1 MTAADAPAA
10 RPACAVC
17 QVARTLHKRIAS
29 ERLNVVA
36 ASLTFSSVLALVPFF
51 AVILSVFTAFPSFA
65 RMQQGLQEWLAGNLI
80 PEAIAST
87 VLENLTA
94 FSQRASSLGAVS
106 MAVLTFT
113 SISLMLTIDHALGAI
128 WRVRTPRP
136 LGQRLLLYW
145 AALTLGPLLLG
156 ASVAITS
163 FLAAH
168 SGAWTAWLPEKAG
181 VASSAR
187 QGVALL
193 LRALRFLLPV
203 GGLALLYHFVPN
215 CRVRWRHALAGALFA
230 AAGLALLR
238 WGMGVYLAR
247 MPSYSLIYGTFATVP
262 LLLLWMHISWMIVLC
277 GAVLAAALP
286 ALGKGGARTDGAG
299 FDFQLAC
306 EALAALAAVRHEPR
320 CGLSTSE
327 LAGALRVSEPQL
339 QRPLHAL
346 TALAW
351 TGLLPEGEGQPQRHV
366 LLIAPETTPLQPLV
380 ERLLLAPGEASG
392 GAALPGLWQA
402 AGGWAQL
409 TVQQALQELQEP
421 AEAMPQDAGAED
433 AENAAIA
440 P

>member
-1 MTAADAPAA
+1 MRPVHNRAMTEIAPPAS
-10 RPACAVC
+10 RPTCTVC
-17 QVARTLHKRIAS
+17 DIARTLQQRIAS

-51 AVILSVFTAFPSFA
+51 AVVLSVFTAFPSFA

-94 FSQRASSLGAVS
+94 FSQRASSLGAMS
-106 MAVLTFT
+106 MAVLAFT

-156 ASVAITS
+156 ASIAITS
-163 FLAAH
+163 YLAAH
-168 SGAWTAWLPEKAG
+168 SGAWLNWLPDKAG
-181 VASSAR
+181 VASGAQ

-215 CRVRWRHALAGALFA
+215 CRVRWRHALAGAVFA
-230 AAGLALLR
+230 ALGLGLLR

-286 ALGKGGARTDGAG
+286 ALGKGGARSGEGAG

-320 CGLSTSE
+320 CGLSLGE
-327 LAGALRVSEPQL
+327 LAAALRVSEQQL

-346 TALAW
+346 QALAW
-351 TGLLPEGEGQPQRHV
+351 TGLLPEDGKTPQRHV
-366 LLIAPETTPLQPLV
+366 LLLEPETTLMQPLM
-380 ERLLLAPGEASG
+380 ERLLLAPEQGT
-392 GAALPGLWQA
+392 LPGLWQA
-402 AGGWAQL
+402 EGGWAQL
-409 TVQQALQELQEP
+409 TVQQALGLSGTP
-421 AEAMPQDAGAED
+421 AGASEES
-433 AENAAIA
+433 A
-440 P
+440 

>member
-1 MTAADAPAA
+1 MTEIAPPAS
-10 RPACAVC
+10 RPTCTVC
-17 QVARTLHKRIAS
+17 DIARTLRQRIAS

-51 AVILSVFTAFPSFA
+51 AVVLSVFTAFPSFA

-94 FSQRASSLGAVS
+94 FSQRASSLGALS
-106 MAVLTFT
+106 MAVLAFT

-156 ASVAITS
+156 ASIAITS
-163 FLAAH
+163 YLAAN
-168 SGAWTAWLPEKAG
+168 SGAWLNWLPDKAG
-181 VASSAR
+181 VASGAQ

-203 GGLALLYHFVPN
+203 GGLALLYYFVPN
-215 CRVRWRHALAGALFA
+215 CRVRWRHALAGAVFA
-230 AAGLALLR
+230 ALGLGLLR

-286 ALGKGGARTDGAG
+286 ALGKDGARDGGSAG
-299 FDFQLAC
+299 FEFQLAC
-306 EALAALAAVRHEPR
+306 EALAALAAVRYEPR
-320 CGLSTSE
+320 CGLALDE
-327 LAGALRVSEPQL
+327 LAAALRVSEAQP
-339 QRPLHAL
+339 QRPLHTL
-346 TALAW
+346 QALAW
-351 TGLLPEGEGQPQRHV
+351 TGLLPEDGKTPQRHV
-366 LLIAPETTPLQPLV
+366 LLIDTETTPMQPLM
-380 ERLLLAPGEASG
+380 ERLLLAPGSG
-392 GAALPGLWQA
+392 GALPGLWQA
-402 AGGWAQL
+402 EGGWAQL
-409 TVQQALQELQEP
+409 TVQQAL
-421 AEAMPQDAGAED
+421 ARDDAPGD
-433 AENAAIA
+433 APEVGEVAT
-440 P
+440 

>member
-1 MTAADAPAA
+1 MSSISFSRIA
-10 RPACAVC
+10 REVGS
-17 QVARTLHKRIAS
+17 VARTLHQRIAS

-51 AVILSVFTAFPSFA
+51 AVVLSVFTAFPSFA

-94 FSQRASSLGAVS
+94 FSQRASSLGAMS
-106 MAVLTFT
+106 MAVLAFT

-156 ASVAITS
+156 ASIAITS
-163 FLAAH
+163 YLAAH

-181 VASSAR
+181 VASGAR
-187 QGVALL
+187 QGLALL

-230 AAGLALLR
+230 ALGLGLLR

-286 ALGKGGARTDGAG
+286 SLGKGGARSGEGAG

-320 CGLSTSE
+320 CGLALGE
-327 LAGALRVSEPQL
+327 LAAALRVSEQQL

-346 TALAW
+346 QALAW
-351 TGLLPEGEGQPQRHV
+351 TGLLPEDGKTPQRHV
-366 LLIAPETTPLQPLV
+366 LLLEPETTLMQPLM
-380 ERLLLAPGEASG
+380 ERLLLAPEQGT
-392 GAALPGLWQA
+392 LPGLWQA
-402 AGGWAQL
+402 EGGWAQL
-409 TVQQALQELQEP
+409 TVQQALGLSVTP
-421 AEAMPQDAGAED
+421 ADASEESA
-433 AENAAIA
+433 
-440 P
+440 

>member
-1 MTAADAPAA
+1 MSSISFSRIA
-10 RPACAVC
+10 REVGS
-17 QVARTLHKRIAS
+17 VARTLRQRIAS

-51 AVILSVFTAFPSFA
+51 AVVLSVFTAFPSFA

-94 FSQRASSLGAVS
+94 FSQRASSLGALS
-106 MAVLTFT
+106 MAVLAFT

-156 ASVAITS
+156 ASIAITS
-163 FLAAH
+163 YLAAH

-181 VASSAR
+181 VASGAR
-187 QGVALL
+187 QGLALL

-230 AAGLALLR
+230 ALGLGLLR

-286 ALGKGGARTDGAG
+286 ALGKGGARAGDSAG

-320 CGLSTSE
+320 CGLSLGE
-327 LAGALRVSEPQL
+327 LAAALRVSEQQL
-339 QRPLHAL
+339 QRPLHVL
-346 TALAW
+346 QALAW
-351 TGLLPEGEGQPQRHV
+351 TGLLPEDGKTPQRHV
-366 LLIAPETTPLQPLV
+366 LLLEPETTLMQPLM
-380 ERLLLAPGEASG
+380 ERLLLAPEQG
-392 GAALPGLWQA
+392 ALPGLWQA
-402 AGGWAQL
+402 EGGWAQL
-409 TVQQALQELQEP
+409 TVQQALGLSVTP
-421 AEAMPQDAGAED
+421 ADANEESA
-433 AENAAIA
+433 
-440 P
+440 